1 MHNFSQ
7 SISNLSHAINILDR
21 AIETKIRRNKNLIK
35 YNEIKDNNQKTQ
47 NILKEIEK
55 DLDKIEKLLT

>member
-1 MHNFSQ
+1 MHKFSQ

-55 DLDKIEKLLT
+55 GS

>member
-1 MHNFSQ
+1 MHKFSQ